1 MTWASVGRE
10 HDIAYS
16 HSNNLTDRY
25 AADKV
30 LADKALGRVTAR
42 DSALR
47 ESLLLFAQDQDW
59 HEHEAEERGDNEEK
73 DNEKTDI
80 IDGETRQHVTFS
92 ANIRHTQILDWRRG
106 QRNEGGKR

>member
-1 MTWASVGRE
+1 MSASDGDLLNRAINALLFELHILGYQFCDPSTRLTKRLARDDVGICWTWRE

-47 ESLLLFAQDQDW
+47 ESLLLFAQ
-59 HEHEAEERGDNEEK
+59 R
-73 DNEKTDI
+73 
-80 IDGETRQHVTFS
+80 
-92 ANIRHTQILDWRRG
+92 
-106 QRNEGGKR
+106 